1 MNNIN
6 FKVLITWRLL
16 IDDIDKYLP
25 KFKEKNISIDILK
38 SPQHTKEEK
47 LINII
52 HKYDG
57 IICGDDEITKKV
69 INKAKK
75 LKIISKWGTGIDSI
89 DVEYLKKKNIKLF
102 NTPGAFTK
110 AVAQHALGL
119 MLAITRNIT
128 LNHIDLL
135 RNDWSK
141 RICTSI
147 ENQNIGIVGY
157 GKIGK
162 EIHRLLKAFRPN
174 FYFNDKKKINF
185 KNTKLTN
192 LLKTSDIVFI
202 CCNLNKTSKHLI
214 KLKELRLMKKNSIII
229 NISRGPIIKNDDL
242 IKALKNNVIS
252 FAALDVYENEPI
264 DKNSQFLK
272 LNNCIL
278 TSHNAF
284 NTKSHIENINTRSVN
299 NLINNLK

>member
-1 MNNIN
+1 MKNKS
-6 FKVLITWRLL
+6 FRVLVTWRLL
-16 IDDIDKYLP
+16 IDNIDKYLVR
-25 KFKEKNISIDILK
+25 FKKRNITIDLLK
-38 SPQHTKEEK
+38 SSQHTKEK
-47 LINII
+47 DLINII

-69 INKAKK
+69 IDRAKK
-75 LKIISKWGTGIDSI
+75 LKVISKWGTGIDSI
-89 DVEYLKKKNIKLF
+89 DIEYLKKKKIKLF

-119 MLAITRNIT
+119 MLTITRNIT
-128 LNHIDLL
+128 SNHLDLL
-135 RNDWSK
+135 NNNWSK

-147 ENQNIGIVGY
+147 ENQNVGIIGY

-174 FYFNDKKKINF
+174 FYFNDKKKITC

-192 LLKTSDIVFI
+192 LLKISDIVFT
-202 CCNLNKTSKHLI
+202 CCDLNVSSKHLI
-214 KLKELRLMKKNSIII
+214 KLKELRLMKRSSIIV
-229 NISRGPIIKNDDL
+229 NISRGPIIKNSDL

-252 FAALDVYENEPI
+252 FAALDVFENEPI
-264 DKNSQFLK
+264 AKNSQFLN

-284 NTKSHIENINTRSVN
+284 NTKSQIENINIRSID
-299 NLINNLK
+299 NLINNLE